1 MKKLLLLS
9 LCLLTAAVCAAQTQ
23 TGYVKT
29 KGRMVNG
36 TLVPGQGL
44 NGALVSVRGRA
55 TVLVNNDDGNFS
67 FPVQDRQFQVDSVKK
82 KGYNLVDMDACQR
95 TYTYSGNPVYFV
107 METPERQLQ
116 DKLTAER
123 KIRRN
128 LQKQLQEKEDEIEA
142 LKAEQ
147 KISEEEYRQSLQQLY
162 QDQESNEQLIKD
174 MARRYSELDYDQL
187 DNFYR
192 EVSYCIENGE
202 LVKADSLLRT
212 KGDVAAQVEEQ
223 LQKGQALKEQEDL
236 LSQARAVHAADNEEL
251 AKRCL
256 SYFENYAAQHR
267 NTDAAHYLEMRA
279 SLDPS
284 NGEWQNDAGKF
295 LMDYLADYD
304 KALEYFQRASG
315 ATSLYNM
322 GIAYWMMADY
332 DNALKYQGE
341 ALELRKAT
349 LGMNHPETAQSY
361 NDIGIL
367 YYEMADYESA
377 SECFETALS
386 IRKSLY
392 GEEHPDLAES
402 YLNLGHVYFQQGDV
416 DKALEYYEK
425 STSTCEKALGKTH
438 PDVAYSYSSLG
449 NVYFSSGD
457 YDKTLEYCYRALDI
471 FKAVYGEHHPQVAEI
486 YGNLGTVYRE
496 QGDLDKAMENAGKAL
511 DIRQSVYGDSHPA
524 LAVSYS
530 NLGNIYSDKGDFD
543 KALEYHNMA
552 LDIRQAL
559 YGEMHPEVAESY
571 GNIGLVYFEQGD
583 MRKAQEYYKT
593 AIKIDEKT
601 LGPQHPYT
609 LEDKEMLKTIKA
621 GLR

>member
-1 MKKLLLLS
+1 MKKQLLLT
-9 LCLLTAAVCAAQTQ
+9 LCLLAAAVCAAQTQ

-55 TVLVNNDDGNFS
+55 TVLVNSDDGNFS

-82 KGYNLVDMDACQR
+82 KGYILVDMDACQR

-107 METPERQLQ
+107 METPEKQLQ

-123 KIRRN
+123 RIRRN
-128 LQKQLQEKEDEIEA
+128 LQKQLQDKEDEIEA

-147 KISEEEYRQSLQQLY
+147 KITEEEYRHSLQQIY

-223 LQKGQALKEQEDL
+223 LQKDKAIKEQQDL
-236 LSQARAVHAADNEEL
+236 LNQARAVHAADNEEL
-251 AKRCL
+251 ARRCL
-256 SYFENYAAQHR
+256 SFFENYAARHR
-267 NTDAAHYLEMRA
+267 NTDAAYYLELRA
-279 SLDPS
+279 SLDVS
-284 NGEWQNDAGKF
+284 NGEWQIDAGKF
-295 LMDYLADYD
+295 LMDYMADFD

-315 ATSLYNM
+315 TKALYNM

-349 LGMNHPETAQSY
+349 LGMNHLETAQSY

-377 SECFETALS
+377 SQHFETALA
-386 IRKSLY
+386 IRRTLY

-402 YLNLGHVYFQQGDV
+402 LLNIGQVYFQQGYL

-425 STSTCEKALGKTH
+425 SLAIRDKALGETH
-438 PDVAYSYSSLG
+438 PDVAYCYSSIG
-449 NVYFSSGD
+449 NVYFSMGD
-457 YDKTLEYCYRALDI
+457 SDKSLEYCYKALDI
-471 FKAVYGEHHPQVAEI
+471 FK
-486 YGNLGTVYRE
+486 
-496 QGDLDKAMENAGKAL
+496 
-511 DIRQSVYGDSHPA
+511 
-524 LAVSYS
+524 
-530 NLGNIYSDKGDFD
+530 
-543 KALEYHNMA
+543 
-552 LDIRQAL
+552 
-559 YGEMHPEVAESY
+559 
-571 GNIGLVYFEQGD
+571 
-583 MRKAQEYYKT
+583 
-593 AIKIDEKT
+593 
-601 LGPQHPYT
+601 
-609 LEDKEMLKTIKA
+609 
-621 GLR
+621 